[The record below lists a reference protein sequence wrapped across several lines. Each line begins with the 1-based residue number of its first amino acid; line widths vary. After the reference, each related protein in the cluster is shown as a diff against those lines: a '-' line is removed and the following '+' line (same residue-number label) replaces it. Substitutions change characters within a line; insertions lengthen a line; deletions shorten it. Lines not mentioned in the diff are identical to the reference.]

1 MVGGNGSGCV
11 SGVSVGLGALG
22 CNLFVF
28 GVACCRFFVVF
39 SFSCGR

>member
-39 SFSCGR
+39 LFSCGR